1 MILKRAIMMA
11 CAVAALATATGVFI
25 FALAFA
31 LFAALEP
38 SLGPALAAA
47 GVAGAILIL
56 ALLVAVVA
64 LLGAKPKPQ
73 PLQAQKFAADSDL
86 TSKVMELARDKPII
100 AAAAMV
106 AVGLAAGM
114 VAVRNPKLTAG
125 MVSAFMASR
134 AAGARKP

>member
-38 SLGPALAAA
+38 SLGPAFAAA
-47 GVAGAILIL
+47 SVAGATLIL
-56 ALLVAVVA
+56 FLLVAVFA
-64 LLGAKPKPQ
+64 LLGAKPKLRASKAKKPASE
-73 PLQAQKFAADSDL
+73 PDL
-86 TSKVMELARDKPII
+86 TGKIMALAEEKPLL
-100 AAAAMV
+100 AAAALV
-106 AVGLAAGM
+106 AAGLAAGF

-125 MVSAFMASR
+125 LVTALMA
-134 AAGARKP
+134 ARPPGSHRT